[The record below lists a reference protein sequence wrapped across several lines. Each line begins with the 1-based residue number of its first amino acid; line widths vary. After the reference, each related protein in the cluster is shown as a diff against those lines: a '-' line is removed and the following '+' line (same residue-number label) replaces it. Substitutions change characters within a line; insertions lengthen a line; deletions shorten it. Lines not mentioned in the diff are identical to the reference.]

1 MAVVAHTATPDKT
14 DKVELE
20 FWEINGDSGENS
32 RTKVQNVSADST
44 GFSYPPFRL
53 TRRLPANMLWE
64 LPVEEQPSE
73 HRPGT
78 DGFRSRVARS
88 THLRL
93 GFLRVLQNAI

>member
-1 MAVVAHTATPDKT
+1 MVVGFVVLPTRGGRVHFVGSALS
-14 DKVELE
+14 E
-20 FWEINGDSGENS
+20 DSRKGPPTGRCRRVGE
-32 RTKVQNVSADST
+32 
-44 GFSYPPFRL
+44 GFSYPCVRL
-53 TRRLPANMLWE
+53 TRRLPAHMLWE

-78 DGFRSRVARS
+78 DGFRRRVARP